1 VDLVLAAAAVAL
13 AVAAW
18 TAWEATMAARLL
30 RDRRPLVARNAAVA
44 GAQRLTVVG
53 QVGLVVVTTVAA
65 GLVGVS
71 PWWSPVAVVAPAV
84 GWLVTGLAVLALGVV
99 TVWAARRG
107 PLPADRRAL
116 LAVLATA
123 VATEVVLRGFL
134 LALLEEA
141 GSPVTVAVL
150 LAAGATGALYAV
162 RARPGSRGTAF
173 VLGTVLG
180 FGLGLVVLLTGSPLA
195 AAALHAAVAVAGLAR
210 TLPGTHTATGCACG
224 HDHSG
229 AATAPT
235 ATTTGTT
242 TGATAGAAHDHA
254 SCGTTC
260 DHAGSAACASCP
272 LSTARV

>member
-1 VDLVLAAAAVAL
+1 
-13 AVAAW
+13 
-18 TAWEATMAARLL
+18 
-30 RDRRPLVARNAAVA
+30 VARNAAVA
-44 GAQRLTVVG
+44 GAQRLTVAG
-53 QVGLVVVTTVAA
+53 QLGLVVVATVVA

-84 GWLVTGLAVLALGVV
+84 GWLVTGLAVLALAVV
-99 TVWAARRG
+99 VVWAARRG

-162 RARPGSRGTAF
+162 RARPGSRGTGF

-180 FGLGLVVLLTGSPLA
+180 FGLGLVVVLTGSPLA

-210 TLPGTHTATGCACG
+210 TLSGSHTPTGCACG
-224 HDHSG
+224 HDHSATAAAPLTTSAPAATSSTSAGAAISAGAAGAAG
-229 AATAPT
+229 AATAP
-235 ATTTGTT
+235 
-242 TGATAGAAHDHA
+242 HDHA